1 MKYFSSQVMSGN
13 PIVTGAVTLEFTD
26 AAGTTT
32 VIHGPV
38 TLSDQLLFSALP
50 AGRYGPVAVSEVVD
64 GHVGFSFVAA
74 SKERVDVK
82 KDGNVI
88 PLTVLSD
95 PASSGTSSIDT
106 SASIVKAYIAGVAT
120 GLAAAQ

>member
-1 MKYFSSQVMSGN
+1 MKNFSSQVMSGN

-32 VIHGPV
+32 VVHGPV
-38 TLSDQLLFSALP
+38 TLNDQSLFSALP

-74 SKERVDVK
+74 SSERVDVK

-88 PLTVLSD
+88 PFTILSS
-95 PASSGTSSIDT
+95 PTSSGTSNIDV
-106 SASIVKAYIAGVAT
+106 SASIVKAYIAGVTT
-120 GLAAAQ
+120 GLVVAQ

>member
-38 TLSDQLLFSALP
+38 ILSDQPLFSALP
-50 AGRYGPVAVSEVVD
+50 AGRHGPVAVSEVVD
-64 GHVGFSFVAA
+64 GHVGFSFATT
-74 SKERVDVK
+74 SNERVDVK
-82 KDGNVI
+82 KDGSVI
-88 PLTVLSD
+88 PLTILSD
-95 PASSGTSSIDT
+95 PASSGALSADT
-106 SASIVKAYIAGVAT
+106 SASVVKAYIAGVAT
-120 GLAAAQ
+120 GLVVAQ